1 MHEVDVPPL
10 CLSADVVGLA
20 RARAPH
26 DRSAGGG
33 VVLDVEPVEDVL
45 PLAVD
50 RQILHFEDV
59 EDHEEDALIGE
70 LIGAAGRSPRPLT
83 HLPSA
88 ASSRTTQLAERV

>member
-70 LIGAAGRSPRPLT
+70 LIGAAGRSPRF
-83 HLPSA
+83 A
-88 ASSRTTQLAERV
+88 RTAPRPFAR